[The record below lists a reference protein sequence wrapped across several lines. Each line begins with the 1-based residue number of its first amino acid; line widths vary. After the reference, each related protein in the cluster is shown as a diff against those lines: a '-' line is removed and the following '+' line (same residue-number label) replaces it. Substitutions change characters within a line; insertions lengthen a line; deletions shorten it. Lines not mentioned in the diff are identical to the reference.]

1 MRNRRLFTVLF
12 AVLLLLGSRAAA
24 GQVFLPDD
32 PLWEDPDRMDIQ
44 APSALDVSDQA
55 EFFQYSLKTLD
66 SERGPAVNVNTLD
79 EVPNSSWYTNRH
91 YMNPMSIAELKRGP
105 NTVEGPSM
113 EADWKVVAA
122 KTEGKSL
129 GMEIVDARGDRYL
142 LKFDPME
149 FPELASGAEVI
160 VTKFLYA
167 LGYHVPQN
175 FIAYFRREDLTLGKE
190 AAEEGIGSGYIED
203 LLAKVP
209 QREDGRYRA
218 LASKFI
224 EGKKPLGPFRLHGTR
239 PDDPNDIFP
248 HELRRELRGFRVFGA
263 WFDHIDIRSSN
274 SLDMLVE
281 EDGRQFVRHYLLD
294 FGTTL
299 GGGPIM
305 LKRRWFGHE
314 YILEPLKIL
323 KRMVSLGFWGSSW
336 VDIEYPD
343 FKSVGRFEAEH
354 FLPEKWRPQYPNPAF
369 SASNEADEFWAAKQ
383 VMNFTDEQIRA
394 IVSTGEYSNPEA
406 AAYLAETLIERR
418 NKIGKAYLDYA
429 GGLDRFEVNGRQL
442 TFVDL
447 QAKYGWAEANR
458 SRHVIW
464 RPFDNMAGEAGETIK
479 AGERTGTSLMIP
491 EEEHPYLVAEIRTLE
506 EGTTRAYLRNTDAGY
521 EVVGIDRQSGIPAS
535 NVQASRSALTP
546 GQSH

>member
-1 MRNRRLFTVLF
+1 MRNRRLATFLF
-12 AVLLLLGSRAAA
+12 AVLCLLLGSRTAV

-32 PLWEDPDRMDIQ
+32 PLWVDPDRMDIPE
-44 APSALDVSDQA
+44 PSAIDVSDQV
-55 EFFQYSLKTLD
+55 EFFQYSFKTLD
-66 SERGPAVNVNTLD
+66 AETGPAVNVNTLD

-91 YMNPMSIAELKRGP
+91 YTNPMSIAELKRGP

-113 EADWKVVAA
+113 EEDWEVVAA

-149 FPELASGAEVI
+149 YPELASGAEVI

-175 FIAYFRREDLTLGKE
+175 FVAYFRREDLTLGEE
-190 AAEEGIGSGYIED
+190 AAEEGINQAYVEN

-209 QREDGRYRA
+209 QGEDGRYRVM
-218 LASKFI
+218 ASKFI

-281 EDGRQFVRHYLLD
+281 EGDRQFIRHYLLD

-305 LKRRWFGHE
+305 LKRRWFGYE
-314 YILEPLKIL
+314 YILEPLNIL

-343 FKSVGRFEAEH
+343 FTSVGRFEAEH
-354 FLPEKWRPQYPNPAF
+354 FLPEEWRPQYPNPAF
-369 SASNEADEFWAAKQ
+369 SASDEADEFWAAKQ

-406 AAYLAETLIERR
+406 AAYLAETLIKRR
-418 NKIGKAYLDYA
+418 NEIGRAYLDYA
-429 GGLDRFEVNGRQL
+429 GGLDRFEVSGNRL
-442 TFVDL
+442 VFVDL
-447 QAKYGWAEANR
+447 PAKYGWAEADR

-464 RPFDNMAGEAGETIK
+464 RPFNNMTAEAGEAIK
-479 AGERTGTSLMIP
+479 AGERTSTSLTIP
-491 EEEHPYLVAEIRTLE
+491 EVEHPYLMAEIRTLGQ
-506 EGTTRAYLRNTDAGY
+506 GTTRVFLRNTRVGY
-521 EVVGIDRQSGIPAS
+521 EVVGIDRGSGVPAS
-535 NVQASRSALTP
+535 TTLASE
-546 GQSH
+546 